1 MSIVKT
7 RELFHSALHI
17 LCGSG
22 STKSRM
28 LRAYQII
35 ANIVPARDLPREL
48 ISDYYELQLQ
58 LNTIEPRKGESA
70 VYAGVVSLNQMDC
83 AVIIDLY
90 INIYKRLAVSAS
102 KYA

>member
-17 LCGSG
+17 LCGGG
-22 STKSRM
+22 STNSRM

-35 ANIVPARDLPREL
+35 ANIVPARDLPIDL
-48 ISDYYELQLQ
+48 ISDYYELQFQ
-58 LNTIEPRKGESA
+58 LNTKEPRIGESA
-70 VYAGVVSLNQMDC
+70 DYASVVSLNQMDF

-90 INIYKRLAVSAS
+90 INIYKRLAV
-102 KYA
+102 YAAE